1 MLKFLK
7 HFNPPLQ
14 QSPLKKH
21 VQFQGQSE
29 AWINCRRQVNW
40 CYRNITFDNNQVVLH
55 NCVCNY
61 IDSLI
66 VGELVQLILTVS
78 WHSHSKTFFK
88 PAVLTSVATKS
99 YYHALSIPQTSV
111 LDLLLNTPTKKS
123 LKRWCQLII
132 LFTQWG
138 SSTNAHPPINVFII

>member
-1 MLKFLK
+1 MYNSRDSLK
-7 HFNPPLQ
+7 HE
-14 QSPLKKH
+14 STAEDRSTD
-21 VQFQGQSE
+21 VIG
-29 AWINCRRQVNW
+29 
-40 CYRNITFDNNQVVLH
+40 ITFDNNQVVLH

-88 PAVLTSVATKS
+88 PTVLTSVATKS

>member
-14 QSPLKKH
+14 QSPLKNMYNSRDSLKH
-21 VQFQGQSE
+21 ESTAEDRSTDVIG
-29 AWINCRRQVNW
+29 
-40 CYRNITFDNNQVVLH
+40 ITFDNNQVVLH

-78 WHSHSKTFFK
+78 
-88 PAVLTSVATKS
+88 
-99 YYHALSIPQTSV
+99 
-111 LDLLLNTPTKKS
+111 
-123 LKRWCQLII
+123 
-132 LFTQWG
+132 
-138 SSTNAHPPINVFII
+138 